1 MRTSAISHAPIS
13 SRSRRSPKIGFIRRI
28 ALAAAFFTKGPLA
41 LLIVS
46 MPVVADALIAKSME
60 PIRRINPILGLL
72 LLLLLIG
79 AWLIAEVRIYGTE
92 FVLQQL
98 GGETV
103 GRVLEGDHEE
113 PWWYY

>member
-28 ALAAAFFTKGPLA
+28 GSMDFAMSASATTGIETINNASGPLVKNAAARA
-41 LLIVS
+41 
-46 MPVVADALIAKSME
+46 
-60 PIRRINPILGLL
+60 IRRINPILGLL

-98 GGETV
+98 G
-103 GRVLEGDHEE
+103 
-113 PWWYY
+113 